1 MRGSDKIENSAVQQ
15 LYGESPD
22 GFRLEEYV
30 GHLLRKASQRATDI
44 FQRVMSEYQVTP
56 TQFAALIKLADE
68 GEVSQNVLGR
78 LTAMDPATILGVVS
92 RLRRRDLVDSR
103 LDPDD
108 RRRIL
113 LCLTEKGRGLAAELR
128 AIAGTVTLETLSPLT
143 KSERR
148 TFLRLLHKLA

>member
-1 MRGSDKIENSAVQQ
+1 MRGTDKIDNSAVEQ
-15 LYGESPD
+15 LYGDSQD

-44 FQRVMSEYQVTP
+44 FQRVMSEHEVTP

-113 LCLTEKGRGLAAELR
+113 LCLTEKGRGLAADLR